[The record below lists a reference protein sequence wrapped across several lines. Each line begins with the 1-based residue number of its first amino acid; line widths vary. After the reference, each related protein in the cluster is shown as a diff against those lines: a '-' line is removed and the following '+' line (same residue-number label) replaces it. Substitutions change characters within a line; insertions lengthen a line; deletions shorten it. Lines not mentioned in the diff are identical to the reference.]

1 MAVNLWKRNGV
12 WYARGRVV
20 LPDGTTVPVNRST
33 RIEVG
38 PGTRRYAEQA
48 AQRLVEEIRSG
59 RSKARIGWVD
69 GIDPEAASVRDAVD
83 AYLRR
88 RDVSGDFINVLESF
102 ARALGGLRLMG
113 LDEREVMVWAGSG
126 PRLRASGRA
135 AAPRTIQV
143 RLKAVKAVLR
153 LAEVKMRWPVP
164 DLDLKAGG
172 LVLKQEKWLT
182 AEDRDRL
189 LAALD
194 PFWRPF
200 ATTLF
205 MTGARPV
212 ELGRLTWA
220 DVRPPAKHQ
229 AYGRVILRHLK
240 GRTNGGMQW
249 RERDVPLVPAV
260 MSALGDRGRSGD
272 FVFRDADG
280 DAISRIEGPAGRMEL
295 RRKARAQIGEA
306 FQLAAEAAGL
316 GHLGIT
322 PYWAR
327 HTFASLLV
335 QESVPLPVV
344 AELLGHMSIREVE
357 RTYGHLAPHQ
367 KEAAVTALGGLAQ
380 ASTK

>member
-12 WYARGRVV
+12 WYARGQVV

-48 AQRLVEEIRSG
+48 AQRLVEEFRSG
-59 RSKARIGWVD
+59 RSKAKTGWVD
-69 GIDPEAASVRDAVD
+69 GIHPEAATVRDAVD
-83 AYLRR
+83 AYRRR

-102 ARALGGLRLMG
+102 ARTLGGTRLRE
-113 LDEREVMVWAGSG
+113 LDEAEVMIWARSG
-126 PRLRASGRA
+126 PRLRASGRS
-135 AAPRTIQV
+135 AAPRTVQG

-153 LAEVKMRWPVP
+153 LAEAKMRWPVP
-164 DLDLKAGG
+164 ELDLNAGG
-172 LVLKQEKWLT
+172 LVVKREKWLT
-182 AEDRDRL
+182 AEERDRL
-189 LAALD
+189 LAAFD

-212 ELGRLTWA
+212 ELGRLSWG

-229 AYGRVILRHLK
+229 VYGRVILRHLK
-240 GRTNGGMQW
+240 GRTNGGLHW
-249 RERDVPLVPAV
+249 RERDVPLVPELWDAF
-260 MSALGDRGRSGD
+260 GERGRADD

-280 DAISRIEGPAGRMEL
+280 DAISRIDGPAGRLEF
-295 RRKARAQIGEA
+295 RSKARAQIGEA
-306 FQLAAEAAGL
+306 LRLAAEAAGL
-316 GHLGIT
+316 GHRGIT

-335 QESVPLPVV
+335 QDNVPLTVV
-344 AELLGHMSIREVE
+344 AELLGHTSIREVE

-367 KEAAVTALGGLAQ
+367 RERALTGLVSERVDHRQ
-380 ASTK
+380 

>member
-1 MAVNLWKRNGV
+1 MGVNLWKRNGV
-12 WYARGRVV
+12 WYVRGRVV
-20 LPDGTTVPVNRST
+20 LPDGSSVPINRST
-33 RIEVG
+33 KIEVG

-59 RSKARIGWVD
+59 RSRAAKGWVD
-69 GIDPEAASVRDAVD
+69 GIDPGVATVRDAVD
-83 AYLRR
+83 AYRRR

-102 ARALGGLRLMG
+102 ARALGGTRIRE
-113 LDEREVMVWAGSG
+113 LDEGEVMVWARSG

-135 AAPRTIQV
+135 AAPRTIQG

-164 DLDLKAGG
+164 ELDLNAGG
-172 LVLKQEKWLT
+172 LLVKQEKWLT
-182 AEDRDRL
+182 AEERDRL
-189 LAALD
+189 LAAFD
-194 PFWRPF
+194 PFWRTF

-212 ELGRLTWA
+212 ELGRLTWRN
-220 DVRPPAKHQ
+220 VRPPAKHQ

-240 GRTNGGMQW
+240 GRTNGGLQW
-249 RERDVPLVPAV
+249 RERDVPIVPELWD
-260 MSALGDRGRSGD
+260 ALGERGRAYD
-272 FVFRDADG
+272 FVFRDANG
-280 DAISRIEGPAGRMEL
+280 DAISRIDGPGRLEL
-295 RRKARAQIGEA
+295 RSKARAQIGEA
-306 FQLAAEAAGL
+306 FQRTAEAADL

-335 QESVPLPVV
+335 QDNVPLPVV
-344 AELLGHMSIREVE
+344 AELLGHTSIREVE

-367 KEAAVTALGGLAQ
+367 KEAAVQSL
-380 ASTK
+380 